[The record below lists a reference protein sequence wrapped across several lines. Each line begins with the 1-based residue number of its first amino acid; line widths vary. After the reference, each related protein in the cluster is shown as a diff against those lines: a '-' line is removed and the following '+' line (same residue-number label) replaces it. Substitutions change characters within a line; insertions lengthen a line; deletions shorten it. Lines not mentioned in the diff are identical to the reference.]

1 MTQQLKKFIRITG
14 ERDGKFIEFDFA
26 IGDPSLFV
34 ELVLPKNAFDDFCQK
49 NQVVEMTQEQKM
61 QNDEEAQKWRYG
73 NETTLVGAQR
83 YNLDHDD

>member
-61 QNDEEAQKWRYG
+61 QNDKEAQKWRYG
-73 NETTLVGAQR
+73 TETTLVGAQR
-83 YNLDHDD
+83 YSLDHDD